1 MVYCKGIH
9 VIAHDMDRSMEPGA
23 QDTTLRAALRTRW
36 ILLSIGAA
44 AAAGIAAAAVWMH
57 VSAPT
62 LQGAVVTPPAPVYD
76 FTLLDQDRRPI
87 RLSQFRGKA
96 VALTF
101 LYTHCPDVCPLIAT
115 RMHEAYLQLGDAAGR
130 VAFVAVSV
138 DPGGDTPSAVREFLA
153 IHHVE
158 RELHYLSGSFAELR
172 PVWANYY
179 VGTDAR
185 GATPRTAGGTA
196 GPVPVGHTAIVYV
209 IDPRGRLR
217 VFLPGN
223 FESRDLALDL
233 KILASDTAR

>member
-1 MVYCKGIH
+1 
-9 VIAHDMDRSMEPGA
+9 MEPRA
-23 QDTTLRAALRTRW
+23 QGTTLRSAFRTRW
-36 ILLSIGAA
+36 ILLSIAAA
-44 AAAGIAAAAVWMH
+44 AAAGIGGAAVWMH

-101 LYTHCPDVCPLIAT
+101 LYAHCPDICPLIAT
-115 RMHEAYLQLGDAAGR
+115 KMHEAYLQLGDAAGR

-138 DPGGDTPSAVREFLA
+138 DPGGDTPGAVREFLA

-185 GATPRTAGGTA
+185 GAAQAAGGTA
-196 GPVPVGHTAIVYV
+196 GPVPVDHTAIVYV

-233 KILASDTAR
+233 KILASDAAR

>member
-1 MVYCKGIH
+1 
-9 VIAHDMDRSMEPGA
+9 METGA
-23 QDTTLRAALRTRW
+23 QDTTRESRDPGRRRRRTRW
-36 ILLSIGAA
+36 ILVSIGAA

-62 LQGAVVTPPAPVYD
+62 LQGAVVTPPAPVSD

-87 RLSQFRGKA
+87 RLSQFRGRA

-115 RMHEAYLQLGDAAGR
+115 RMHEAYLQLGNAAGR
-130 VAFVAVSV
+130 AAFIAVSV
-138 DPGGDTPSAVREFLA
+138 DPAGDTPGAVREFLA
-153 IHHVE
+153 IHHLE

-185 GATPRTAGGTA
+185 GAAPRAAGGPA
-196 GPVPVGHTAIVYV
+196 GAPVDHTAIVYV

-233 KILASDTAR
+233 KILASDAAR